1 MGRYFG
7 FRGSRLQMATVF
19 LVVCPAYICMGYN
32 MAVAGGLLTL
42 PSFVE
47 QFPQLDTINTTGAQN
62 KLNANIQ
69 GPSPFFI
76 VNYT

>member
-7 FRGSRLQMATVF
+7 FRGSRLHMAAVF
-19 LVVCPAYICMGYN
+19 LVVCPAYICMGYSL
-32 MAVAGGLLTL
+32 AVAGGLLTL

-47 QFPQLDTINTTGAQN
+47 QFPQLDTINTTGPQN